1 METINSFH
9 PIIGALK
16 RLETAAAACGA
27 RLLVVYCPTKEHCYL
42 PLLPVTLVSQK
53 LGGARRAAVSPEGSL
68 VSGAHPLK
76 TAELLLNL
84 DGQRLAIVEGLEREG
99 IEVLDLTP
107 RFQESARQGE
117 TLYLTNDTHWSRPG
131 NDLAASAMA
140 EKLREGL

>member
-1 METINSFH
+1 MPVEQGTTARPLASRGLPFPEPRWKPSTP

-76 TAELLLNL
+76 TVELLLNL
-84 DGQRLAIVEGLEREG
+84 DGQRLAIV
-99 IEVLDLTP
+99 
-107 RFQESARQGE
+107 
-117 TLYLTNDTHWSRPG
+117 
-131 NDLAASAMA
+131 
-140 EKLREGL
+140 